1 MAKNFISAIWAV
13 VGVIV
18 LGIISPALIF
28 KENFVMYQI
37 LISTACIGLYAAYM
51 YFRYLE
57 LFTANNS
64 ISNTLHENTSELEEN
79 LAHQEHLN
87 SILYEITLSL
97 GDANTDKESMLSH
110 ILEKAIESIPDANFG
125 SILTAN
131 PDGLFGF
138 IACSGYDLIHLK
150 SIRFKKEET
159 FMWMETKGNT
169 NLPVIIR
176 DTSRFN
182 QEHMA
187 PETYKQHLDIVKVQ
201 VKSVLSAP
209 IYIDGELYGIV
220 NIDSLNPN
228 AFSESDLKMARFLTT
243 HISFILKHNQL
254 LERAFYLSMFDKL
267 TNIYNRTYFEDIF
280 TDFQMKAFSH
290 NKKFSLAIMD
300 LNYLKRIND
309 TYGHLLGDEALR
321 AFADG
326 VRKHLNATD
335 VFARYGG
342 DEFIA
347 LLDNVDAESAKGKF
361 DEIST
366 YFEDVNLEC
375 NGVMIPIQFSY
386 GVAQAPDESMILDIL
401 VKVADERMYIHKKYL
416 KTRNQNDPRFYAI
429 R

>member
-1 MAKNFISAIWAV
+1 MAKNFISAVWAV
-13 VGVIV
+13 VGVIL
-18 LGIISPALIF
+18 LGIILPALLI
-28 KENFVMYQI
+28 KENFVIYQI
-37 LISTACIGLYAAYM
+37 FISTICLALYAVFM

-57 LFTANNS
+57 LYNANSS

-79 LAHQEHLN
+79 LSHQEHLN

-97 GDANTDKESMLSH
+97 GDAGTDKESMLSH
-110 ILEKAIESIPDANFG
+110 ILEKAIESIPDADFG
-125 SILTAN
+125 SILTVTPEGMFA
-131 PDGLFGF
+131 F
-138 IACSGYDLIHLK
+138 IACSGYDLNRLK

-176 DTSRFN
+176 DISRFN
-182 QEHMA
+182 QDHMD
-187 PETYKQHLDIVKVQ
+187 PETYKQHLDIVKFQ

-209 IYIDGELYGIV
+209 IYIDGDLYGIV
-220 NIDSLNPN
+220 NIDSLNSN

-254 LERAFYLSMFDKL
+254 LERAYYLSMFDKL

-280 TDFQMKAFSH
+280 GDFQMKSFNH

-309 TYGHLLGDEALR
+309 TYGHLQGDEALR

-326 VRKHLNATD
+326 VRKHLNTTD

-342 DEFIA
+342 DEFIV
-347 LLDNVDAESAKGKF
+347 LLDNVDAESAKVKF

-366 YFEDVNLEC
+366 YFEDVNIEC
-375 NGVMIPIQFSY
+375 NGVLIPIQFSY
-386 GVAQAPDESMILDIL
+386 GVAQAPEESMILDIL
-401 VKVADERMYIHKKYL
+401 VKVADERMYMNKKYL
-416 KTRNQNDPRFYAI
+416 KNRNQNDPRFYAI